1 MRTTH
6 ASLQIA
12 CVCAE
17 LLPLLDLLPLLRR
30 AARLIRASHDLQ
42 LDTGMLLA
50 VPIPAAAAAEGA
62 AIQQA
67 IQESLQEADAKGIG
81 GAEVRVC

>member
-1 MRTTH
+1 ML
-6 ASLQIA
+6 AA
-12 CVCAE
+12 YCCCCCCCKPA
-17 LLPLLDLLPLLRR
+17 LLCR

-62 AIQQA
+62 SIQQA
-67 IQESLQEADAKGIG
+67 IQDSLREADARGIA
-81 GAEVRVC
+81 GAEVRGGLAVAL